1 MNMNVIPNSYHMLT
15 DEALCRQAAAN
26 DCMAE
31 EALVMRYQRFV
42 RACARPLFLAG
53 GDSEDLLQE
62 GMLGL
67 LKAIREYDVQRGT
80 TFQTYAAACIRNR
93 LLSAVKMAARK
104 KHTPLNHA
112 ISYEAPLFDGKSS
125 DFPYGA
131 LHTQEAD
138 PEEVLIDRE
147 DQQERMAFL
156 KNRLS
161 HFETEILRLYLD
173 GLSYSEIA
181 AEVGK
186 STKSV
191 DNAVQR
197 IRRKMAQHINLA

>member
-1 MNMNVIPNSYHMLT
+1 MRFRMKPLCLT
-15 DEALCRQAAAN
+15 EN
-26 DCMAE
+26 G
-31 EALVMRYQRFV
+31 VV
-42 RACARPLFLAG
+42 
-53 GDSEDLLQE
+53 
-62 GMLGL
+62 
-67 LKAIREYDVQRGT
+67 
-80 TFQTYAAACIRNR
+80 
-93 LLSAVKMAARK
+93 
-104 KHTPLNHA
+104 
-112 ISYEAPLFDGKSS
+112 
-125 DFPYGA
+125 PYGA

-161 HFETEILRLYLD
+161 RFETEILRLYLD